1 MREKLEI
8 KILALVAS
16 LLLIGVITAGFM
28 VFNIEIGL
36 IISNL
41 ILIMVKT
48 PAEIWK
54 DRIIQYRK
62 KCQSILQLSDSIRYA
77 GIVNAYGRTL
87 TGIVRPN
94 VKPLLK
100 SEKVKNEF
108 FIISTLMTLRKDT
121 VSAIGKLDYVLLQ
134 HQKVSIV
141 IFQKDDMTYYTSI
154 DRTEKKMDKIIES
167 IKKII

>member
-1 MREKLEI
+1 
-8 KILALVAS
+8 
-16 LLLIGVITAGFM
+16 
-28 VFNIEIGL
+28 
-36 IISNL
+36 
-41 ILIMVKT
+41 MVKT

-54 DRIIQYRK
+54 GKIIQYKK

-77 GIVNAYGRTL
+77 GVVNAYGRTL

-100 SEKVKNEF
+100 SEQVKNEF

-134 HQKVSIV
+134 HQKISIV

-154 DRTEKKMDKIIES
+154 DRTEKNMDKIIES

>member
-1 MREKLEI
+1 
-8 KILALVAS
+8 
-16 LLLIGVITAGFM
+16 
-28 VFNIEIGL
+28 
-36 IISNL
+36 
-41 ILIMVKT
+41 MVKT

-54 DRIIQYRK
+54 DEIIQYRK

-77 GIVNAYGRTL
+77 GVINAYGRTL

-100 SEKVKNEF
+100 SEQVKNEF
-108 FIISTLMTLRKDT
+108 FIISTLITLRKDT

-141 IFQKDDMTYYTSI
+141 IFQKDGMAYYISI
-154 DRTEKKMDKIIES
+154 DRTEKDVDKTIAS
-167 IKKII
+167 IKKIL